1 MLDPT
6 HLRMVLAVLLK
17 TFTVNGTKCTRGD
30 FDQTLA
36 RAHFHLADVVGKSEH
51 ALKRKVLLIA
61 YALSNLKTWEHKIT
75 DEAWA
80 NFFTRDAIADVGL
93 TERFGFLGQD
103 YLVKT
108 EHMDGTQLPRLP
120 ASNSSSTNRHHLGR
134 QMDDIVYQRTTQR
147 LKRYQKGEEL
157 NYFFRCL
164 MKDKEGRPQG
174 LGWGEIV
181 AEVSIMM
188 NAGFDTTVIAMNNA
202 MCWLLRNPDYMANL
216 CIELDAELDDDVVA
230 PYDNFKHTSALPA
243 SLSR

>member
-1 MLDPT
+1 MLNPT

-75 DEAWA
+75 DEVESFIRGASKSCTLPLKPGHAWA
-80 NFFTRDAIADVGL
+80 NFFILDAIADVGL
-93 TERFGFLGQD
+93 AERFGFLGQD

-120 ASNSSSTNRHHLGR
+120 ASNSSGTNRHHLGR
-134 QMDDIVYQRTTQR
+134 QMDDIVYYRTTQR

-164 MKDKEGRPQG
+164 MKDKEGCPQG

-188 NAGFDTTVIAMNNA
+188 NAGFDTTAIAMNNT
-202 MCWLLRNPDYMANL
+202 MC
-216 CIELDAELDDDVVA
+216 
-230 PYDNFKHTSALPA
+230 
-243 SLSR
+243 